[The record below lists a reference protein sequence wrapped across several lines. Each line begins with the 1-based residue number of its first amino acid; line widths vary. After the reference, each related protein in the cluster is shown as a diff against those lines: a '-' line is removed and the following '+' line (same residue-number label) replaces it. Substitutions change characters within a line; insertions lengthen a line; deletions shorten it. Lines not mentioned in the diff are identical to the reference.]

1 MNVFDDIRDDQI
13 RIVGHFTCEDDGN
26 KKQRKRKKVCFF
38 YSIIIFII
46 LLCLIIWGIFKW
58 CKDDAEYDNQ
68 SEKYYL
74 EQVNGNMPLSDG
86 ITIEEYSK
94 ILEKEKD
101 IKYLKG
107 ESDIIKNK
115 PALNVENFKYGF
127 TEIKDTIINDIHIKI
142 FIPHN
147 AVMSLHIG
155 DIDKNDTTIVYA
167 AQAADIR
174 ADNGKIVGAFVL
186 KGEPLAWGIS
196 KKGYC
201 AQIDGKVSIGVAE
214 NSPHFEEATKKGGY
228 FFRQYPLV
236 SNGRLIENEPKGKSI
251 RRAICDRNGEIFMV
265 QTMSRESFH
274 DFAQALVDMNV
285 AQAIYLV
292 GSTAYGWAVDEEGT
306 IHEFGEKIH
315 YDDQRK
321 ITRNI
326 NYMVWKK
333 R

>member
-13 RIVGHFTCEDDGN
+13 RIVGHLTCEDDGN
-26 KKQRKRKKVCFF
+26 KKQRKKGWLLN
-38 YSIIIFII
+38 SILIFII
-46 LLCLIIWGIFKW
+46 LLCPIIWGIFKW
-58 CKDDAEYDNQ
+58 CKNDIDCDILSEIDYFEQDIRVKALPDN
-68 SEKYYL
+68 
-74 EQVNGNMPLSDG
+74 M
-86 ITIEEYSK
+86 TIEEYRK
-94 ILEKEKD
+94 ILEKEHD

-107 ESDIIKNK
+107 ESDIIRNK

-127 TEIKDTIINDIHIKI
+127 TEIKDTIINDIAIKI

-214 NSPHFEEATKKGGY
+214 NSPLFEEATEKGGY

-251 RRAICDRNGEIFMV
+251 RRAICDRNGEIFMA

-292 GSTAYGWAVDEEGT
+292 GSSAYGWAVDEEGT
-306 IHEFGEKIH
+306 IHEFGEEIH

-321 ITRNI
+321 IPRNI

-333 R
+333 I